1 MECSLPL
8 KIGSKI
14 TIKNYNTFLHHY
26 GSSGYKFRF
35 SLNETNEVL
44 DIDKKTGEVYIIDM
58 ATAVHEDIVS
68 RLQEFFKV
76 PNNGVVDD
84 PPIVV
89 TGRPR
94 KRIYSSLP
102 NFQYSY
108 SLFIYSYSS
117 L

>member
-8 KIGSKI
+8 HIGTKV
-14 TIKNYNTFLHHY
+14 TIKNYNTFLRNY
-26 GSSGYKFRF
+26 ESSGYKFWF
-35 SLNETNEVL
+35 QINSDNC
-44 DIDKKTGEVYIIDM
+44 TGEVYIIDM
-58 ATAVHEDIVS
+58 ASPEHEDIVS
-68 RLQEFFKV
+68 QLQEFFKV

-89 TGRPR
+89 TGQPR